1 MLRSAIG
8 DLADLLRN
16 VSRETWRL
24 YNKPIVSRETPRKNA
39 EQWSNKSHLH
49 WVYGGL
55 AVSRGTL
62 FYAASRL
69 AMCFTWNVGRSGW
82 VVGGWFLRTVFLPLL
97 PRSWCFT
104 WNRRIVGSSFWLLEE
119 CGSTSLSVIMRDC
132 FLVIRFLWV
141 YLLGVRVSLGGFHRR
156 GFVLWLEWWGYWV
169 GCRVSRET
177 FCWII
182 GGLVELI
189 QICLWEWL
197 KLIQLLGKSIYINKR
212 KIRI

>member
-1 MLRSAIG
+1 MIFPSSWI
-8 DLADLLRN
+8 
-16 VSRETWRL
+16 SF
-24 YNKPIVSRETPRKNA
+24 
-39 EQWSNKSHLH
+39 
-49 WVYGGL
+49 GGATNRIFTEFM
-55 AVSRGTL
+55 AVWL
-62 FYAASRL
+62 FHVKRR
-69 AMCFTWNVGRSGW
+69 TGW
-82 VVGGWFLRTVFLPLL
+82 LSCGGWFLRTVFLPLL

-119 CGSTSLSVIMRDC
+119 CGSTSLSVIIRDC
-132 FLVIRFLWV
+132 YLVIRFLWV
-141 YLLGVRVSLGGFHRR
+141 YLLGVLVSLGGFHRR

-189 QICLWEWL
+189 QM
-197 KLIQLLGKSIYINKR
+197 GKSIYINKR

>member
-1 MLRSAIG
+1 MTYSFCFSPVGVDDFSQQLNKLR
-8 DLADLLRN
+8 
-16 VSRETWRL
+16 
-24 YNKPIVSRETPRKNA
+24 
-39 EQWSNKSHLH
+39 WSNKSHLH

-55 AVSRGTL
+55 AVSRETL

-69 AMCFTWNVGRSGW
+69 AMCFTWNLGRGGW
-82 VVGGWFLRTVFLPLL
+82 VVGDGFWELFFLPLL

-119 CGSTSLSVIMRDC
+119 CGSTSLSVIIRDC

-141 YLLGVRVSLGGFHRR
+141 YLLGVLVSLGGFHRR

-212 KIRI
+212 KIRKNMPSSLVFLTYRD

>member
-1 MLRSAIG
+1 MEQQIASSLS
-8 DLADLLRN
+8 L
-16 VSRETWRL
+16 WRF
-24 YNKPIVSRETPRKNA
+24 
-39 EQWSNKSHLH
+39 
-49 WVYGGL
+49 G
-55 AVSRGTL
+55 
-62 FYAASRL
+62 
-69 AMCFTWNVGRSGW
+69 CFTWNIVLCRLKAGNVFHVKLRTGW
-82 VVGGWFLRTVFLPLL
+82 LSCGGWFWELFFLPLL

-119 CGSTSLSVIMRDC
+119 CGSTSLSVIIRDC

-141 YLLGVRVSLGGFHRR
+141 YLLGVLVSLGGFHRR

-169 GCRVSRET
+169 DCRVSRET

-182 GGLVELI
+182 GRLVELI

-212 KIRI
+212 KIRKKMLSSLIFLTCRD